1 MPFLEENNPN
11 CIIVGARKVFE
22 EQDASSVSSSLEEL
36 SLLADTLGLRVM
48 GSIVVSL
55 RKITPS
61 IFYGKGQIES
71 ISNKASAMDCP
82 YIIFNDDIT
91 PAQFKN
97 IKKIILKREV
107 FDRTGIILEIFR
119 NNAKTKESKLQVE
132 LASLQY
138 MLPRL
143 TRQWTHLER
152 QMGGTGTRGGPGEK
166 QIEIDRRLIG
176 KKITKL
182 KSDLEKITKNREVQS
197 YSRKNVFRVSLVGYT
212 NAGKSSL
219 LNALCQPETTYVE
232 DKLFATLDTTTRNI
246 NISKNKRI
254 LVTDTVG
261 FIKDL
266 PHDLV
271 ASFRSTFEEAKS
283 SDLVIIVVDSSIS
296 RKIIQE
302 HISVIQSTLDGMSI
316 KNKETLFVFNKVDQI
331 EDKEKIAYLK
341 KKYKDSILVSA
352 REHIMIDD
360 LVKYIESLM
369 KRSYVSGLLA
379 IPHKESSLLKDIYG
393 KFEIESRKDTFEHIE
408 LKISGNALDIEK
420 IRDKLKKV

>member
-1 MPFLEENNPN
+1 MSFLENNNPN
-11 CIIVGARKVFE
+11 CIIVGGKKVFE
-22 EQDASSVSSSLEEL
+22 EQEQRVVSSSLDEL
-36 SLLADTLGLRVM
+36 SLLADTLGLQVK
-48 GSIVVSL
+48 GSIILNL
-55 RKITPS
+55 RKINPS

-71 ISNKASAMDCP
+71 IVNKASAMDCP
-82 YIIFNDDIT
+82 YIIFNDEIT

-119 NNAKTKESKLQVE
+119 NNAKTRESKLQVE

-152 QMGGTGTRGGPGEK
+152 QMGGKGTRGGPGEK

-182 KSDLEKITKNREVQS
+182 KSDLGKITKNREIQS
-197 YSRKNVFRVSLVGYT
+197 HSRKNVFRVSLVGYT

-219 LNALCQPETTYVE
+219 LNALCRPETTYVE
-232 DKLFATLDTTTRNI
+232 NKLFATLDTTTRNI
-246 NISKNKRI
+246 NISKDKRI

-271 ASFRSTFEEAKS
+271 ASFRSTFEEARN
-283 SDLVIIVVDSSIS
+283 SDLLAIVVDASMDRENI
-296 RKIIQE
+296 KN
-302 HISVIQSTLDGMSI
+302 HISVIQATLDSMKI
-316 KNKETLFVFNKVDQI
+316 ENKETLLVFNKIDRIQ
-331 EDKEKIAYLK
+331 DREKIAYLK
-341 KKYKDSILVSA
+341 KKYTEAILISA
-352 REHIMIDD
+352 KEYIMIDE
-360 LVKYIESLM
+360 LLEYIKLLIKKNYHSKIVK
-369 KRSYVSGLLA
+369 
-379 IPHKESSLLKDIYG
+379 IPHKEASLLKNIYG
-393 KFEIESRKDTFEHIE
+393 KFEIESRKDTFEYVE
-408 LKISGNALDIEK
+408 LKISGTASELKKIIEK
-420 IRDKLKKV
+420 LKSV

>member
-1 MPFLEENNPN
+1 MSFLENNNPN

-22 EQDASSVSSSLEEL
+22 EQEEAAVSSSLEEL
-36 SLLADTLGLRVM
+36 SLLADTLGLLVK
-48 GSIVVSL
+48 GSIILNL
-55 RKITPS
+55 RKINPS
-61 IFYGKGQIES
+61 VFYGKGQIES
-71 ISNKASAMDCP
+71 IVGKAAAVDCP
-82 YIIFNDDIT
+82 YIIFNDEIT

-119 NNAKTKESKLQVE
+119 NNAKTRESKLQVE

-152 QMGGTGTRGGPGEK
+152 QMGGKGTRGGPGEK

-182 KSDLEKITKNREVQS
+182 KSDLQKITKNREIQS
-197 YSRKNVFRVSLVGYT
+197 QSRRNVFRVSLVGYT

-219 LNALCQPETTYVE
+219 LNALCLPETTYVE
-232 DKLFATLDTTTRNI
+232 NKLFATLDTTTRNI

-271 ASFRSTFEEAKS
+271 ASFRSTFEEARN
-283 SDLVIIVVDSSIS
+283 SDLLIVVVDASMD
-296 RKIIQE
+296 RKNIE
-302 HISVIQSTLDGMSI
+302 THISVIQATLDSMRVES
-316 KNKETLFVFNKVDQI
+316 KELLFVFNKIDQVQ
-331 EDKEKIAYLK
+331 DKEKIIYLK
-341 KKYKDSILVSA
+341 KKYADSILVSA
-352 REHIMIDD
+352 KEYVMIDELLEHIKSLI
-360 LVKYIESLM
+360 KKNYCSKTIE
-369 KRSYVSGLLA
+369 V
-379 IPHKESSLLKDIYG
+379 PHKKAYLLTAIYE
-393 KFEIESRKDTFEHIE
+393 KFEIESRKDTFEYVE
-408 LKISGNALDIEK
+408 LKISGTASELEK
-420 IRDKLKKV
+420 IVEKLESV